1 MAKSLVKE
9 NKYFLMEMNMKETTK
24 MAYLMDLV
32 YLNIIME
39 IIMKVNSNVIV
50 DMAKEHFIIKN

>member
-1 MAKSLVKE
+1 
-9 NKYFLMEMNMKETTK
+9 MKETTK
-24 MAYLMDLV
+24 MVYLIDLV

-50 DMAKEHFIIKN
+50 DMAKELFIIKV